1 MAAVSLPEIK
11 AATDRWATEPA
22 AAVADLAKLLK
33 RAGDEVDSAL
43 PVLEQLIPH
52 KEWHERLKHRQLP
65 YHGASLDELFFRYA
79 KAELREYLRLTEKA
93 ITGPSVTVPSV
104 MHRCMALFAANQWGA
119 VDQLLAHINPML
131 GRHIWTNVTFKSGV
145 YEALERMSDMD
156 IAASFPPVEYGAVP
170 EQLGPVIYLACD
182 YQYYLQFARPL
193 LRSLGAHRPGAAV
206 HLHLMD
212 TTSPQR
218 EEAHAFTAQLGLAV
232 SSSSEE
238 MNPRDRA
245 DIMTARGYFHAARF
259 VRLLQ
264 HIQRYPRELWL
275 LDVDGLINRDPAELF
290 KVRGT
295 ADVALR
301 VRPGRF
307 EPWNQFNAA
316 VVGVAPTEKALGYLR
331 LIAAYIA
338 HFYGK
343 NMLGWGIDQL
353 AMFAVFQWLK
363 ESGQQPT
370 VALLDDRA
378 VDYEYRDDSVV
389 WCNSGRAKIALT
401 EAVDPASPRARF
413 DRAFQRYATS

>member
-1 MAAVSLPEIK
+1 MAAVSPSEIK
-11 AATDRWATEPA
+11 AATDRWSAEPA

-52 KEWHERLKHRQLP
+52 KEWHERIKHRQLP
-65 YHGASLDELFFRYA
+65 YHAASLDELFFRYA

-104 MHRCMALFAANQWGA
+104 THRCMALFAAKQWGA

-131 GRHIWTNVTFKSGV
+131 GRHIWTNVTFKSDV
-145 YEALERMSDMD
+145 YEALERMSDVE

-193 LRSLGAHRPGAAV
+193 LRSLGAQRPGAAV

-212 TTSPQR
+212 TASPQR
-218 EEAHAFTAQLGLAV
+218 KEAHAFTAQLGLAV

-290 KVRGT
+290 NARGT

-316 VVGVAPTEKALGYLR
+316 VVGAAPTEKAVGYLR

-338 HFYGK
+338 HFHRK
-343 NMLGWGIDQL
+343 SALAWGIDQL
-353 AMFAVFQWLK
+353 AMYGVFRFL
-363 ESGQQPT
+363 QQEHQAPT
-370 VALLDDRA
+370 LALLDDKA
-378 VDYEYRDDSVV
+378 VDYDHQADGIV
-389 WCNSGRAKIALT
+389 WCNSGGGKLSATAPQ
-401 EAVDPASPRARF
+401 DPALARYYA
-413 DRAFQRYATS
+413 AFNRYAGK